1 MQEKQNFF
9 IHAEGLDSSIDSRYI
24 RSQILFKCVRVLSM
38 SYDSIKEAMISL
50 ISFSLSLMMTS
61 PFNLN
66 YIAMR
71 RYLTK
76 QRGCVLHAPVYN
88 HCTLYNSSRDWNPI
102 KMKCEAITASLI

>member
-1 MQEKQNFF
+1 MQEQQNFF
-9 IHAEGLDSSIDSRYI
+9 IHAGGLDSSIDSRYI

-71 RYLTK
+71 RYHTK
-76 QRGCVLHAPVYN
+76 QRGCVLHGNY
-88 HCTLYNSSRDWNPI
+88 CTLYNSSRDWNPI